1 MSGLLRCWDKPSQ
14 SSNPDPLP
22 LEGVGIVVVRT
33 ETENRYTWFT
43 GFVSSSNVRFDTR
56 IEKIDI
62 FTDPLLASFSTENI
76 VDP

>member
-1 MSGLLRCWDKPSQ
+1 
-14 SSNPDPLP
+14 
-22 LEGVGIVVVRT
+22 VVRT